1 MQKLL
6 FKVFICLFG
15 AGLALY
21 ASVREQNSLMDL
33 RRAIPPIAKEVKA
46 LEEENHRLEYI
57 VDRFE
62 NPVHLIE
69 LSREPQYGHLRYPYV
84 QDIVVLP
91 RVPQ

>member
-1 MQKLL
+1 MQKVL
-6 FKVFICLFG
+6 FKIFICLFG

-33 RRAIPPIAKEVKA
+33 RRDIPPIAKEVRA

-91 RVPQ
+91 RTPQ